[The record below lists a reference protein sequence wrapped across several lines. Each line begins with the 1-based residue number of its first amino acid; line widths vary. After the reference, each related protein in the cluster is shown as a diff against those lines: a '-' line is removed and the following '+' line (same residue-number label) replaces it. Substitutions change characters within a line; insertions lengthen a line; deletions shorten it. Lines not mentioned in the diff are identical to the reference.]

1 MAQKARYKQRN
12 AALVCGSGNYFLATV
27 HCYRLSG
34 VIREQLVVDGVR
46 RDYHF
51 LGCAVH
57 ASNAVAICLSR
68 RAQKVIPQ
76 NQKSEAQK
84 MKSVLISTRP
94 KWCEKI
100 CHEIGKEEA
109 GKPIYEKRIEV
120 RKTAPKEVP
129 FKAYIY
135 ETKESKRR
143 YLDDRFN
150 SFLDNKSH
158 YTDMGKVIGE
168 FVCDKV
174 YLIKNQGSR
183 FSVADEEQSVT
194 NEIAR
199 QSCLDYDDMVSYLGN
214 KDGYGLHITDLKIYD
229 KPKELSEFRKKGFMT
244 EEEWL
249 FNLYPNT
256 HCHYEAWAKKFE
268 IARPPQS
275 WCYVEELK

>member
-1 MAQKARYKQRN
+1 
-12 AALVCGSGNYFLATV
+12 
-27 HCYRLSG
+27 
-34 VIREQLVVDGVR
+34 
-46 RDYHF
+46 
-51 LGCAVH
+51 
-57 ASNAVAICLSR
+57 
-68 RAQKVIPQ
+68 
-76 NQKSEAQK
+76 

-199 QSCLDYDDMVSYLGN
+199 QSCLEYDDMVSYLGN

-256 HCHYEAWAKKFE
+256 HCYYEAWAKKFE

>member
-1 MAQKARYKQRN
+1 
-12 AALVCGSGNYFLATV
+12 
-27 HCYRLSG
+27 
-34 VIREQLVVDGVR
+34 
-46 RDYHF
+46 
-51 LGCAVH
+51 
-57 ASNAVAICLSR
+57 
-68 RAQKVIPQ
+68 
-76 NQKSEAQK
+76 

-100 CHEIGKEEA
+100 CHEIGKEES

-183 FSVADEEQSVT
+183 FSVVDEEQSVT

-199 QSCLDYDDMVSYLGN
+199 QSCLDYDDMVGYLGN
-214 KDGYGLHITDLKIYD
+214 KDGYGLHITALKIYD
-229 KPKELSEFRKKGFMT
+229 NPKELREFYYCCKEMKANEPRAGKYISLSCYACRHNALKRTEDCSEYNNMLGYICKRNIT
-244 EEEWL
+244 
-249 FNLYPNT
+249 
-256 HCHYEAWAKKFE
+256 
-268 IARPPQS
+268 RPPQS
-275 WCYVEELK
+275 WCYVEELCKAQN

>member
-1 MAQKARYKQRN
+1 MR
-12 AALVCGSGNYFLATV
+12 T
-27 HCYRLSG
+27 
-34 VIREQLVVDGVR
+34 I
-46 RDYHF
+46 
-51 LGCAVH
+51 
-57 ASNAVAICLSR
+57 
-68 RAQKVIPQ
+68 
-76 NQKSEAQK
+76 
-84 MKSVLISTRP
+84 LISIKP

-100 CHEIGKEEA
+100 ASG
-109 GKPIYEKRIEV
+109 EKTIEV
-120 RKTAPKEVP
+120 RKSAPKEVP

-229 KPKELSEFRKKGFMT
+229 KPKELSEFRKKGFMA